1 MSRAPILKQLAAV
14 SALAALLSG
23 CALLSTPEPVQMYRF
38 GAAAETFE
46 AAPSA
51 AVGDLRPVSM
61 RRIQFPEASR
71 GDRIL
76 AVTGTRAAY
85 LSGARWVSTADQL
98 FTESLTSAFSERGRN
113 TRLIGLREFSR
124 STLSLDIDVR
134 AFEARYDHDG
144 AAPVVHVTARGRI
157 LHFPERDVL
166 DERIFTVTHPAA
178 ENRVSAIV
186 AAFEAAVTD
195 INGQIVDWTDTVAAD
210 APVPEDGPDR
220 TSVRTTRSD

>member
-1 MSRAPILKQLAAV
+1 MSRAPILKRLAAV
-14 SALAALLSG
+14 PALAALLSG
-23 CALLSTPEPVQMYRF
+23 CALLSTPDPAQMYRF
-38 GAAAETFE
+38 GSPSEALET
-46 AAPSA
+46 ARPA

-61 RRIQFPEASR
+61 RRIQFPEAAR

-98 FTESLTSAFSERGRN
+98 FTEGLTNAFSDRSRN
-113 TRLIGLREFSR
+113 TRLIGPREFSR

-134 AFEARYDHDG
+134 AFEARYDHDS
-144 AAPVVHVTARGRI
+144 AIPVVQVTARGRV
-157 LHFPERDVL
+157 LHFPDREVL
-166 DERIFTVTHPAA
+166 DERIFTVSRPAA

-195 INGQIVDWTDTVAAD
+195 MNSQIVDWTDTIAAN
-210 APVPEDGPDR
+210 APAPEDSSGRPPGRGPR
-220 TSVRTTRSD
+220 G

>member
-1 MSRAPILKQLAAV
+1 MSRAPILKRLAALP
-14 SALAALLSG
+14 ALAALLSG
-23 CALLSTPEPVQMYRF
+23 CALLSTPDPVQMYRF
-38 GAAAETFE
+38 GASAGALGTAPPAA
-46 AAPSA
+46 A
-51 AVGDLRPVSM
+51 GDLRPVSM

-98 FTESLTSAFSERGRN
+98 FTESLTGAFSDNGRN

-157 LHFPERDVL
+157 LYFPDRDVL
-166 DERIFTVTHPAA
+166 DERMFTVSRPAA

-195 INGQIVDWTDTVAAD
+195 INGQIVDWTDTVAAA
-210 APVPEDGPDR
+210 APVPEDPPGRPPVRARPD
-220 TSVRTTRSD
+220 